1 MRHVRQ
7 LIVRHRALDPTAW
20 TALTALRD
28 GASVAKPSALARADL
43 WEFEWEGGAE
53 VEERLAAW
61 ARTANWFANP
71 NRDRAT
77 WRKAEADAT
86 DLEAGAALASGGSGA
101 TGAGA
106 YLVTTW
112 RGAVRS
118 SEHEA
123 AARRALGSPV
133 TVRRGQVWWLAAE
146 GSDPTRVLTDAGG
159 RPEGGLL
166 ANPHSQEARVF
177 ALGLPV
183 PAIASLRGE
192 EEL

>member
-20 TALTALRD
+20 TALTALGKD
-28 GASVAKPSALARADL
+28 AGSAGPSALARADL
-43 WEFEWEGGAE
+43 WEFEWEGAAD
-53 VEERLAAW
+53 VERVLTDW

-77 WRKAEADAT
+77 WRSAEGDAT
-86 DLEAGAALASGGSGA
+86 DLEAGAVLASGGSGA
-101 TGAGA
+101 TGTGA

-133 TVRRGQVWWLAAE
+133 IVRHGQVWWLAAQ
-146 GSDPTRVLTDAGG
+146 GADSSQVQAFAGG
-159 RPEGGLL
+159 LF

-177 ALGLPV
+177 AHGLPV
-183 PAIASLRGE
+183 PAIAE
-192 EEL
+192 EGR